1 MRVVGGEITKVP
13 WLKLEL
19 EKYLL
24 KTINELMLWP
34 RRLVLPAE
42 GLPSDCVLSRAQ
54 AGLGLTL
61 SLTLSLTRTRARTRT
76 LTLTLTL
83 TLTQSLTLTLTSWRR
98 C

>member
-1 MRVVGGEITKVP
+1 MVGGEITKVP

-24 KTINELMLWP
+24 KTINEVMLWP

-61 SLTLSLTRTRARTRT
+61 SLTLSLTRARGRT